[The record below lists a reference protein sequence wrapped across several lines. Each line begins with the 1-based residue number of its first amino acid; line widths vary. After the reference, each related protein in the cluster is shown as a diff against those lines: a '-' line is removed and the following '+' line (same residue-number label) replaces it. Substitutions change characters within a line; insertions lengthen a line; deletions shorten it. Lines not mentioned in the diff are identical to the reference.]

1 MKRVFAIMF
10 IFSSAASVF
19 AIPLEKLVPPDVARI
34 LTVEQRHI
42 ISVKL
47 TNPEPTLAPNNIG
60 VRNSVA
66 AFMNTVNPNILVET
80 LSLYNKPDR
89 AKTDSAV
96 WDEKQK
102 IMLFNQMTSIST
114 LTGIQYYSSTRGA
127 MRTFYEYSS
136 VIDDPAT
143 KKILPDPSFARLPVN
158 LTLFARQKD
167 LTFGDNIYRYDY
179 LIASDAV
186 LFTQENITALSY
198 GIIPVIGKGNMR
210 SVMAVIDC
218 GDSILIYA
226 VSAAKTASVPGLYDK
241 ISNSLSNRAKAV
253 LSWFTEKIN
262 SNL

>member
-1 MKRVFAIMF
+1 MKRVFAVMF
-10 IFSSAASVF
+10 IFSFAACAF
-19 AIPLEKLVPPDVARI
+19 AIPLEKLVSREAAQI
-34 LTVEQRHI
+34 LTVEKRHI

-47 TNPEPTLAPNNIG
+47 TNSEPTLAPNNIG
-60 VRNSVA
+60 VRNSVTA
-66 AFMNTVNPNILVET
+66 IMNTINPNILVET

-102 IMLFNQMTSIST
+102 IMLFNQMTAIST
-114 LTGIQYYSSTRGA
+114 LTGIQYYSSSRSA
-127 MRTFYEYSS
+127 MRTFYEYST
-136 VIDDPAT
+136 VIDDPTA
-143 KKILPDPSFARLPVN
+143 KKVLPDPSFARLPAS

-179 LIASDAV
+179 LIAADVV

-198 GIIPVIGKGNMR
+198 GIIPVIGRGNMR
-210 SVMAVIDC
+210 SLMSVIDC

-253 LSWFTEKIN
+253 LSWFSEKIN